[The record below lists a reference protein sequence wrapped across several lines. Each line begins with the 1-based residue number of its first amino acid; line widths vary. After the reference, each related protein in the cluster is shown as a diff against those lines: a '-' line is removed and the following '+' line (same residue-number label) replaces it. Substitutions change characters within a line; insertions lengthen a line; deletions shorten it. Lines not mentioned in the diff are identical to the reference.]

1 MEPEKSGKT
10 YRNKP
15 LKGGIIM
22 EISSL
27 NNSKQILQ
35 QVSDTNN
42 EPVKNISTEENKKY
56 TLKNKVD
63 SNEISSSHTGSFDD
77 KRLSVAK
84 SAILYDVTVNTSS
97 ERIVDLKASVD
108 EGSYRVPTN
117 LLADVIL
124 K

>member
-1 MEPEKSGKT
+1 
-10 YRNKP
+10 
-15 LKGGIIM
+15 M
-22 EISSL
+22 EISSV
-27 NNSKQILQ
+27 NNSKSILQ
-35 QVSDTNN
+35 QINDINN
-42 EPVKNISTEENKKY
+42 EPAKNISSEENKKY

-84 SAILYDVTVNTSS
+84 SAILYDVSVNTSS
-97 ERIVDLKASVD
+97 AKIQELKASV
-108 EGSYRVPTN
+108 ENGSYEVPTN